1 MQTKITKQLFLML
14 VGTWITC
21 VGTFAQIH
29 LKVHIKDSKQ
39 QAVDKA
45 EVYIQQGDSTID
57 FGIASKGEYTA
68 TLPKEGKYNIQVACI
83 GFTPYHAEKDITQN
97 SEIDVSL
104 KAEAIQLDEV
114 AVTGKRLPKTTATG
128 SVYTLSQ
135 KAKECGNPFKALSEI
150 PLLRVDISNQT
161 VQMANGESPLILID
175 GKMFNSGIAPIDP
188 SRIESVEISEV
199 VSARYLQMGVSK
211 LINIKLRKDTP
222 WYEYVEMRTRHDI
235 PFREGFGG
243 ANFEFGK
250 KKFAIAGNLFGWYK
264 RNDKNQYEINESN
277 QGINKYREGE
287 SNNRYDKQESYL
299 LLKWTPSSSDYF
311 SAFFRGL
318 NNDNRTTGDYN
329 GLYTNNNIT
338 NPFIIKQSNIA
349 SNGGMLGSVYYEH
362 TFKDKSSLTTYAKY
376 NYGYANSN
384 QKNIEEYTD
393 NTDETI
399 VDYTT
404 KRDQYTAS
412 IDYDSGEKKYG
423 NITSG
428 ASAEYTKDK
437 DNNLVPTPNEQVKTE
452 RLNSFAYLAYAN
464 HIGKLYYMGS
474 VGAQLLHINA
484 EGVKSTR
491 WRPKASASITWQLPH
506 QQVLNVNYTLSNSL
520 PESSQLVTY
529 NTSTNPWYRIEGNP
543 YLEPVMGHNIQL
555 KYDKTMGNFMLRIY
569 GIQSRLNK
577 RIDSYIRT
585 ENDIQIQSYHNN
597 GTYVGN
603 VVGAYMFYQGKSLLA
618 SYTCNY
624 AWEKYNGQPSKKLVD
639 MDAMLKWDF
648 GHFFIYTTLE
658 WQSRSYDAITR
669 TVYHNPINAQ
679 IHLAWQINKQF
690 YAAIGLPY
698 YWGIKSNTT
707 TTEMGDYC
715 MSNKVKFK
723 SESLRPWLLLTW
735 TFRKNPKLSIA
746 NKIPDL

>member
-1 MQTKITKQLFLML
+1 MKVYLMFISML
-14 VGTWITC
+14 LTC

-29 LKVHIKDSKQ
+29 LKVHIKDNKQ

-57 FGIASKGEYTA
+57 FGIASKGEYTS

-250 KKFAIAGNLFGWYK
+250 KKFAISGNLFGSYK
-264 RNDKNQYEINESN
+264 RNDKTQYEINESN

-287 SNNRYDKQESYL
+287 SNNRYDQQEGYVL
-299 LLKWTPSSSDYF
+299 MKWVPSNAHYF
-311 SAFFRGL
+311 SAFFKGS
-318 NNDNRTTGDYN
+318 NNDNRATGDYN

-338 NPFIIKQSNIA
+338 NPFTIKESSLG
-349 SNGGMLGSVYYEH
+349 SNGSMLGSLFYEH
-362 TFKDKSSLTTYAKY
+362 TFKDNSTLDTYVRYSHDFAH
-376 NYGYANSN
+376 SN
-384 QKNIEEYTD
+384 QKNREEYTD

-404 KRDQYTAS
+404 KSDQYTAS
-412 IDYDSGEKKYG
+412 IDYDNGDKKYG

-428 ASAEYTKDK
+428 ISVEYSKNKDS
-437 DNNLVPTPNEQVKTE
+437 NLVPTPNEQIKNKL
-452 RLNSFAYLAYAN
+452 LNSFAYLAYAN

-474 VGAQLLHINA
+474 IGAQLLHINA
-484 EGVKSTR
+484 EDVKSTH
-491 WRPKASASITWQLPH
+491 WRPKASASLTWQLPH
-506 QQVLNVNYTLSNSL
+506 QQVVRATYRLTNRL
-520 PESSQLVTY
+520 PESSQLSTY

-543 YLEPVMGHNIQL
+543 YLVPIMIQSINFT
-555 KYDKTMGNFMLRIY
+555 YDKNLSNFLLRIY
-569 GIQSRLNK
+569 GAHNRYNK
-577 RIDSYIRT
+577 TIESYIRT
-585 ENDIQIQSYHNN
+585 EDDVQIQSYHNN
-597 GTYVGN
+597 GTYMSTEA
-603 VVGAYMFYQGKSLLA
+603 GAYINYHSKSLLIAYSCDYNWEINIQWSA
-618 SYTCNY
+618 S
-624 AWEKYNGQPSKKLVD
+624 
-639 MDAMLKWDF
+639 
-648 GHFFIYTTLE
+648 
-658 WQSRSYDAITR
+658 
-669 TVYHNPINAQ
+669 
-679 IHLAWQINKQF
+679 
-690 YAAIGLPY
+690 
-698 YWGIKSNTT
+698 
-707 TTEMGDYC
+707 
-715 MSNKVKFK
+715 
-723 SESLRPWLLLTW
+723 
-735 TFRKNPKLSIA
+735 
-746 NKIPDL
+746 